1 MSGRQ
6 TEDLAWEP
14 FIDGDQLLVSS
25 LAGLP
30 PEPHEAALSKDLVL
44 EAIAYLR
51 KVQPESMRPHWGIL
65 ADCEA
70 MTGMPGECAAI
81 WEKHGIEILM
91 PASHAGGHSPAEILS
106 LPDYQ
111 FPIASL
117 WKEAERTD
125 KVIETLESVRR
136 RDPSL
141 QGVSRMLVD
150 CYERMGDLETLPCAP
165 RTRRSVTRP
174 FARTASFGCSCA
186 SEARP
191 KKRSAILRKRRKNTR
206 VGPTVVGRGRQ
217 SVTSPVYLETL
228 RSVVTRHPER
238 MDQWAALVLWA
249 AFRSAQR

>member
-1 MSGRQ
+1 MG
-6 TEDLAWEP
+6 
-14 FIDGDQLLVSS
+14 
-25 LAGLP
+25 
-30 PEPHEAALSKDLVL
+30 
-44 EAIAYLR
+44 
-51 KVQPESMRPHWGIL
+51 PHWGIL

-217 SVTSPVYLETL
+217 SVTSSSLPGNPSFGCHKTS
-228 RSVVTRHPER
+228 RKNGSVGCTGAMGSLPK
-238 MDQWAALVLWA
+238 
-249 AFRSAQR
+249 RSAMTSRPHWLSSVAASRSRLTL